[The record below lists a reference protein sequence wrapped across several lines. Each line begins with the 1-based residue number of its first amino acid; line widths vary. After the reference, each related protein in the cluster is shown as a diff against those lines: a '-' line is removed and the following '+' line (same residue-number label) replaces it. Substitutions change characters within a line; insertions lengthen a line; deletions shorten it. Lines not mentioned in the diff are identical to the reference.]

1 MLQSFYEELRKLATD
16 KLMWVV
22 CIIMPICVNLLVGW
36 EFSCGVI
43 DRVPVAIVDND
54 HSQLSRQIIGYFKNN
69 DAFSVDYEVATQDE
83 LQELLDTSKV
93 RVGMVIPEDFS
104 YDVTELKSPSILM
117 LYDGSHMSMISIAK
131 AKASEILLTA
141 RVGASLKQIEVRHT
155 KTDDE
160 AMTMAMPISF
170 VYRNLYNPTKSF
182 NNFMTPGYGTIVCQL
197 GIAFVAALS
206 VCFPRDDKRFRSAAA
221 YLAGKILFYGT
232 LGSIT
237 IATNI
242 LVQVNVFKIRCEGNV
257 LLGIALGVLFM
268 FSVASLC
275 IMISAW
281 SQNRVLAQALCGLL
295 LIPNSIFSGY
305 TWPVMCMLPFYKG
318 MSKLIPFS
326 HFGDNLRYLYFKGKM
341 PNLAGDIRFF
351 ILFTAAMFLL
361 GIGGIYF
368 NKLGKEK
375 EPDMR

>member
-43 DRVPVAIVDND
+43 DHVPIAIVDND
-54 HSQLSRQIIGYFKNN
+54 QSQLSRQIIGYFKNN

-93 RVGMVIPEDFS
+93 RAGMVIPKNFS
-104 YDVTELKSPSILM
+104 YDVTELKSPTIMM

-141 RVGASLKQIEVRHT
+141 RVGASIKQLEVRHG
-155 KTDDE
+155 KNDEE
-160 AMTMAMPISF
+160 AMVAAMPISF
-170 VYRNLYNPTKSF
+170 VNRNLYNPTKSF
-182 NNFMTPGYGTIVCQL
+182 NDFMTPGYGTIVCQL

-206 VCFPRDDKRFRSAAA
+206 VLFPRDEKRFRSAAA

-237 IATNI
+237 ITTNI
-242 LVQVNVFKIRCEGNV
+242 LVQVSLFKLPCKGNV
-257 LLGIALGVLFM
+257 LQGIALGVLFI
-268 FSVASLC
+268 FSVASMC
-275 IMISAW
+275 IAISAW
-281 SQNRVLAQALCGLL
+281 FRNRVLAQALCGLL

-305 TWPVMCMLPFYKG
+305 TWPVISMLPFYKG
-318 MSKLIPFS
+318 MSKLIPFT
-326 HFGDNLRYLYFKGKM
+326 HFGDNLRDLYLKGLM
-341 PNLAGDIRFF
+341 QHVGRDVRFF
-351 ILFTAAMFLL
+351 VIFTLIMFML
-361 GIGGIYF
+361 GIAGIYF